1 MSDAVRDVSLNLR
14 RAVTRHFGNRLRSDA
29 KHPALS
35 VKRGR
40 HRLFIICTIPRS
52 KEPRIV
58 QNIRVAVDVGG
69 TFTDICIMDEA
80 TGLIRVE
87 KTASTQ
93 DPIDGIMG
101 GVSKAGIDLAEVAL
115 FSHGTTVATNALI
128 TRRLPRT
135 AVVSTK
141 GFRDVIEIR
150 RANKEDLWDTY
161 KDVVRPYVPRRD
173 RLTVPERVDAAGRV
187 IEPLDIEAAREVARI
202 LKRRG
207 VAAVA
212 VCFMNAYLNGENER
226 AMRDILLESMPEIPV
241 SISSQVL
248 PEIFEHERFSTTVAN
263 AVVSPVVVDYTS
275 RLGERLANEGYTR
288 DLLLLHTGGGVMTP
302 ASVKDFAARLAGSGI
317 AAGAIASRTIASL
330 CGYPNSIGLDMGGT
344 STDVSLAY
352 EGQSRITKDWYVEF
366 GYPIRFASIEVLTI
380 GAGGGSLAWTDPAG
394 SLRNGPQSAG
404 AYPGPACYGNGNAQ
418 PTNTDANVTLGRLGT
433 SLAGG
438 KVTLDPALARQSVE
452 DGVAKPFGLGLH
464 EAADAILKVANANMS
479 DAVRLISISRG
490 YDPRDF
496 ALVAFGGAG
505 ALHGVDVAREL
516 AIPVVI
522 VPPNPGVTSA
532 LGCLLVDMQHDFS
545 QSCMVDAAEADPADI
560 EAQFAAI
567 EKEALDRL
575 AHEGVAPENIV
586 LQRSIDMMYRGQWR
600 SLAVN
605 APRPIGAIADLVAS
619 FHAEHQREYNFRRD
633 SAPVSFFRLNLKAV
647 GIVPKAEFA
656 VHEPTGVTPEPVA
669 RRPVWFDGEAH
680 DTPVFQRG
688 SLPCGF
694 TFRGPAIVEQIDATT
709 VVPPGAKAE
718 VDKYLNII
726 ISVKE

>member
-1 MSDAVRDVSLNLR
+1 MQNL
-14 RAVTRHFGNRLRSDA
+14 
-29 KHPALS
+29 
-35 VKRGR
+35 
-40 HRLFIICTIPRS
+40 
-52 KEPRIV
+52 
-58 QNIRVAVDVGG
+58 RVAVDVGG
-69 TFTDICIMDEA
+69 TFTDICIMDEV
-80 TGLIRVE
+80 TGLIRIE
-87 KTASTQ
+87 KTSSTR

-101 GVSKAGIDLAEVAL
+101 GVSKAGIDLSKVAL

-135 AVVSTK
+135 AVVTTK

-161 KDVVRPYVPRRD
+161 KDVVKPYVPRRD
-173 RLTVPERVDAAGRV
+173 RLTVAERVDAGGKV
-187 IEPLDIEAAREVARI
+187 IEPLDVAAAREVARI

-207 VAAVA
+207 VVAIA

-226 AMRDILLESMPEIPV
+226 AMRDILLEEMPDIPV
-241 SISSQVL
+241 STSSQVL

-263 AVVSPVVVDYTS
+263 AVVSPVVVSYTS
-275 RLGERLANEGYTR
+275 RLGERLASEGYTR
-288 DLLLLHTGGGVMTP
+288 DLLLLHSGGGVMTP

-317 AAGAIASRTIASL
+317 AAGAIASRYIAGL
-330 CGYPNSIGLDMGGT
+330 CGFPNSIGLDMGGT

-352 EGQSRITKDWYVEF
+352 EGQSRITKDWYIEF
-366 GYPIRFASIEVLTI
+366 GYPIRFPSIEVLTI
-380 GAGGGSLAWTDPAG
+380 GAGGGSLAWTDSAG
-394 SLRNGPQSAG
+394 SL
-404 AYPGPACYGNGNAQ
+404 
-418 PTNTDANVTLGRLGT
+418 
-433 SLAGG
+433 
-438 KVTLDPALARQSVE
+438 E
-452 DGVAKPFGLGLH
+452 EGVAKPFKLGLH

-516 AIPVVI
+516 SIPVVI

-545 QSCMVDAAEADPADI
+545 QSCMVGAEEADSAAI
-560 EAQFAAI
+560 EAQFATL
-567 EKEALDRL
+567 EKEALGRL
-575 AHEGVAPENIV
+575 IHEGVAQQDIV

-605 APRPIGAIADLVAS
+605 APRPIGAIADLVES
-619 FHAEHQREYNFRRD
+619 FHAEHKREYNFRRD

-656 VHEPTGVTPEPVA
+656 VHEPTGVTPEPIGK
-669 RRPVWFDGEAH
+669 RRVWFEGRGL
-680 DTPVFQRG
+680 DTPVYQRDR
-688 SLPCGF
+688 LPCGF
-694 TFRGPAIVEQIDATT
+694 GFQGPAIVEQVDATT
-709 VVPPGAKAE
+709 VVPPGASAE
-718 VDKYLNII
+718 IDKYLNII
-726 ISVKE
+726 IRVKE

>member
-1 MSDAVRDVSLNLR
+1 VQSL
-14 RAVTRHFGNRLRSDA
+14 
-29 KHPALS
+29 
-35 VKRGR
+35 
-40 HRLFIICTIPRS
+40 
-52 KEPRIV
+52 
-58 QNIRVAVDVGG
+58 RVAVDVGG

-80 TGLIRVE
+80 TGLIRIE
-87 KTASTQ
+87 KTSSTR
-93 DPIDGIMG
+93 DPIDGIMS
-101 GVSKAGIDLAEVAL
+101 GVAKAGIDLARVAL

-135 AVVSTK
+135 AMVSTK

-161 KDVVRPYVPRRD
+161 KDVVKPYVPRRD
-173 RLTVPERVDAAGRV
+173 RLTVPERVDAAGRIV
-187 IEPLDIEAAREVARI
+187 EPLDEAAAREIARV

-207 VAAVA
+207 VAAIA

-226 AMRDILLESMPEIPV
+226 AMRAILAEEMPDVPV
-241 SISSQVL
+241 SISSEVL

-263 AVVSPVVVDYTS
+263 AVLSPVVVDYTS
-275 RLGERLANEGYTR
+275 RLGDRLAAEGYAR

-317 AAGAIASRTIASL
+317 AAGAIASRYIAGL
-330 CGYPNSIGLDMGGT
+330 CGFRNSIGLDMGGT

-352 EGQSRITKDWYVEF
+352 EGQSRVTKDWYIEF

-380 GAGGGSLAWTDPAG
+380 GAGGGSLAWIDEAG

-404 AYPGPACYGNGNAQ
+404 AFPGPACYGNGNAE

-438 KVTLDPALARQSVE
+438 KVSLDPALASAAVE
-452 DGVAKPFGLGLH
+452 EGVAKPFGLGLH
-464 EAADAILKVANANMS
+464 EAADAILRVANANMS

-516 AIPVVI
+516 AIPIVI

-545 QSCMVDAAEADPADI
+545 ESCMVGADEAEPADI
-560 EAQFAAI
+560 EARFDRL
-567 EKEALDRL
+567 EKEAVDRL
-575 AHEGVAPENIV
+575 AHEGVTPENIV

-600 SLAVN
+600 SLAVS
-605 APRPIGAIADLVAS
+605 APRPIGPIPDLVET
-619 FHAEHQREYNFRRD
+619 FHTEHQREYNFRRD
-633 SAPVSFFRLNLKAV
+633 DAPVSFFRINLKAIGV
-647 GIVPKAEFA
+647 VPKAEFV
-656 VHEPTGVTPEPVA
+656 VHAPTGVTPQPVG
-669 RRPVWFDGEAH
+669 RRPVWFEGEAL
-680 DTPVFQRG
+680 DTPVFRRDD
-688 SLPCGF
+688 LAAGF
-694 TFRGPAIVEQIDATT
+694 RFAGPAIVEQVDATT
-709 VVPPGAKAE
+709 VVPPGAAAE
-718 VDKYLNII
+718 VDNYLNII
-726 ISVKE
+726 IRVKE